1 MKRQYYY
8 LVAGL
13 QDITLDMHKLS
24 MDQQA
29 FKNELQNEI
38 HPDDFKLVQKVFL
51 PFDNHNLLNLLE
63 KRERPFDERGNYPQS
78 LLEESIKEP
87 SGDLPVYMD
96 RFIEAFKTKDTLFPG
111 LSWEN
116 TLTTLFYEH
125 TRLLNNVFLK
135 DWFIFDQNINNLTTA
150 LICKKHDTP
159 YENEIIGRDD
169 VSESIRKSH
178 ARDFGL
184 GAEIAVMD
192 DLLSIVKIE
201 DVQEREKALDQI
213 RWTYLDDVTFF
224 AYFTIEKLLAFS
236 IKLGMVER
244 WLALDKEHGSKLFN
258 SLLSELKSSYELPET
273 FTDK

>member
-13 QDITLDMHKLS
+13 QDITLDVHKLS

-29 FKNELQNEI
+29 FKKELENEV
-38 HPDDFKLVQKVFL
+38 HPDDYKLVQKIFL
-51 PFDNHNLLNLLE
+51 PFDNRNLLNLLE
-63 KRERPFDERGNYPQS
+63 KRDRPFDERGNYPQS

-87 SGDLPVYMD
+87 SGDLPAYMD
-96 RFIEAFKTKDTLFPG
+96 RFIEAFKTRDTLFPG

-125 TRLLNNVFLK
+125 TRTLSNPFLK

-150 LICKKHDTP
+150 LICKKHGAS

-184 GAEIAVMD
+184 GTEIAVMD
-192 DLLSIVKIE
+192 DLLSIVKID
-201 DVQEREKALDQI
+201 DVQEREKAFDQI
-213 RWTYLDDVTFF
+213 RWAYLDDVTFF

-258 SLLSELKSSYELPET
+258 TLLSELKSSYELPET

>member
-13 QDITLDMHKLS
+13 QDITLDVHKLS

-29 FKNELQNEI
+29 FKKELENEV
-38 HPDDFKLVQKVFL
+38 HPEDYMLVQKVFL
-51 PFDNHNLLNLLE
+51 PFDNSNLLNLLE
-63 KRERPFDERGNYPQS
+63 KKERPFDERANYPQS

-87 SGDLPVYMD
+87 SGDLPAYMD
-96 RFIEAFKTKDTLFPG
+96 RFIEAYKTKDTLFAG

-116 TLTTLFYEH
+116 QLTTLFYEH
-125 TRLLNNVFLK
+125 VRTLNNAFLK
-135 DWFIFDQNINNLTTA
+135 NWFVFDQNINNITTA
-150 LICKKHDTP
+150 LICRKHDMA
-159 YENEIIGRDD
+159 YEDEIIGRDD

-184 GAEIAVMD
+184 GAEIAEMD
-192 DLLSIVKIE
+192 DLLSMVKIE

-224 AYFTIEKLLAFS
+224 EYFTIEKLLAFS

-258 SLLSELKSSYELPET
+258 DLLSELKSSYELPET
-273 FTDK
+273 FTEK

>member
-1 MKRQYYY
+1 MKRHYYY

-13 QDITLDMHKLS
+13 QDITLDVHKLS

-29 FKNELQNEI
+29 FKKELENEV
-38 HPDDFKLVQKVFL
+38 HPEDYMLVQKVFL
-51 PFDNHNLLNLLE
+51 PFDNSNLLNLLE
-63 KRERPFDERGNYPQS
+63 KKERPFDERANYPQS

-87 SGDLPVYMD
+87 SGDLPAYMD
-96 RFIEAFKTKDTLFPG
+96 RFIEAYKTKDTLFAG

-116 TLTTLFYEH
+116 QLTTLFYEH
-125 TRLLNNVFLK
+125 VRTLNNAFLK
-135 DWFIFDQNINNLTTA
+135 NWFVFDQNINNITTA
-150 LICKKHDTP
+150 LICRKHDMA
-159 YENEIIGRDD
+159 YEDEIIGRDD

-184 GAEIAVMD
+184 GAEIAEMD
-192 DLLSIVKIE
+192 DLLSMVKIE

-224 AYFTIEKLLAFS
+224 EYFTIEKLLAFS

-258 SLLSELKSSYELPET
+258 DLLSELKSSYELPET
-273 FTDK
+273 FTEK